1 MKVVV
6 VVLLLALVCGTACAQ
21 DAQPVAAQVSPVAPT
36 DQKIEV
42 KPQEVIPPMKLAPE
56 AKAKPSLKTPSPGGP
71 WAGDPARFFTGAF
84 IGFLGHEAGHVVTNT
99 AMNTDPHL
107 MSVNYGPIPFFTIE
121 PGRPLNRHEHYITA
135 SAGFNATNLLD
146 EWLLTAHPRLSQ
158 EDKPLLKGIAS
169 FDFWVNVG
177 YAATA
182 FAGTGPDQRD
192 TKGMADALG
201 WPEWEVGAMILV
213 PTGLDTYRYKHPDA
227 KWATTLSRIAK
238 AYMILLA
245 VQAHD

>member
-1 MKVVV
+1 MKVV
-6 VVLLLALVCGTACAQ
+6 VVLLLMAMVCGLACAQ
-21 DAQPVAAQVSPVAPT
+21 DAPVSTQVGTAAPDQTSVA
-36 DQKIEV
+36 
-42 KPQEVIPPMKLAPE
+42 KPQETIPPMTLTSPT
-56 AKAKPSLKTPSPGGP
+56 AKPAPKLPAPGGP
-71 WAGDPARFFTGAF
+71 WAGDPAKFFEGAF
-84 IGFLGHEAGHVVTNT
+84 VGFLGHEAGHLITNT
-99 AMNTDPHL
+99 AMDTDPYL

-121 PGRPLNRHEHYITA
+121 PGRPLNRHEHYITS
-135 SAGFNATNLLD
+135 SAGFNATNLID

-201 WPEWEVGAMILV
+201 WPEWEIGALILV

-238 AYMILLA
+238 AYMIWLS
-245 VQAHD
+245 VQAQD